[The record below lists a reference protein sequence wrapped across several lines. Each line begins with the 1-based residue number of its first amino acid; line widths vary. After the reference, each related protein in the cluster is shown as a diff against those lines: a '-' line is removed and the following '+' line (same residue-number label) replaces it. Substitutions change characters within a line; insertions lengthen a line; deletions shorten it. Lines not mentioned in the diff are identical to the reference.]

1 MGTDGFVCIYS
12 LPELKLMSK
21 YDCVDASDA
30 VGQRNF
36 TLTQLGL
43 FVHLRSPSELS
54 RGTIGEESKTD
65 IQFTIPCKSMDKF
78 VLGPSTS
85 KSPSREPAIELAQVR
100 S

>member
-12 LPELKLMSK
+12 LPELKLMTK

-36 TLTQLGL
+36 TITQHGL
-43 FVHLRSPSELS
+43 FVHMRSPSELS
-54 RGTIGEESKTD
+54 RGSISDESRTD
-65 IQFTIPCKSMDKF
+65 DHFSIPCKSMDKF

-85 KSPSREPAIELAQVR
+85 KSPSREPAIESAQVH
-100 S
+100 